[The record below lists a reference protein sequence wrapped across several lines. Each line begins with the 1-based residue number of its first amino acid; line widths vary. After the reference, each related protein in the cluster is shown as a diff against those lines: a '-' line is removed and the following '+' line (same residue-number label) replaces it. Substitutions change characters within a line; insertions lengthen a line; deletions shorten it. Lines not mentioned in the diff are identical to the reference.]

1 MSTNLEINLLSNIL
15 YRAQNFWVDYIDLY
29 SILYWILS
37 ILKIILRYIKNYI
50 QISPDTHLL
59 FMDMIRNKKLN
70 SHKGTR
76 AVVSQDEGSRE
87 HLSQTNLSSSSCR
100 KLRIGIW
107 RISRVSF
114 VIVIINFTEILGFT
128 FRREF
133 TWEYMYTL

>member
-15 YRAQNFWVDYIDLY
+15 YRAQNFWIDYMDLY
-29 SILYWILS
+29 SIRYWILAINIKDC
-37 ILKIILRYIKNYI
+37 IL
-50 QISPDTHLL
+50 ISPDTHFL
-59 FMDMIRNKKLN
+59 FMDMIRNIKRLN
-70 SHKGTR
+70 SHKSIR

>member
-1 MSTNLEINLLSNIL
+1 
-15 YRAQNFWVDYIDLY
+15 
-29 SILYWILS
+29 
-37 ILKIILRYIKNYI
+37 
-50 QISPDTHLL
+50 
-59 FMDMIRNKKLN
+59 MDMIRTIKKLN
-70 SHKGTR
+70 SHKGIR

-114 VIVIINFTEILGFT
+114 VIVIINFTEILDST
-128 FRREF
+128 FRSEF

>member
-15 YRAQNFWVDYIDLY
+15 YRAQNFWIDYMDLY
-29 SILYWILS
+29 SIRYWILAINIKDC
-37 ILKIILRYIKNYI
+37 IL
-50 QISPDTHLL
+50 ISPDTHFL
-59 FMDMIRNKKLN
+59 FMDMIRTIKKLN
-70 SHKGTR
+70 SHKGIR

-114 VIVIINFTEILGFT
+114 VIVIINFTEILGST
-128 FRREF
+128 FRSEF

>member
-1 MSTNLEINLLSNIL
+1 MRL
-15 YRAQNFWVDYIDLY
+15 
-29 SILYWILS
+29 
-37 ILKIILRYIKNYI
+37 IKYYI

-70 SHKGTR
+70 SHKGIR

>member
-15 YRAQNFWVDYIDLY
+15 YRAQNFWIDYIDLY
-29 SILYWILS
+29 SIRYWILAINIKDC
-37 ILKIILRYIKNYI
+37 IL
-50 QISPDTHLL
+50 ISPDTHFL
-59 FMDMIRNKKLN
+59 FMDMIRTIKKLN
-70 SHKGTR
+70 SHKGIR

-114 VIVIINFTEILGFT
+114 VIVIINFTEILDST
-128 FRREF
+128 FRSEF

>member
-1 MSTNLEINLLSNIL
+1 MSTNLEINLLSSIL
-15 YRAQNFWVDYIDLY
+15 YRVQNFWVDYIDLY

-37 ILKIILRYIKNYI
+37 ILKIILRYI
-50 QISPDTHLL
+50 QILLDTHLL

-70 SHKGTR
+70 SHKGIR

-133 TWEYMYTL
+133 TWEYMYAL

>member
-1 MSTNLEINLLSNIL
+1 
-15 YRAQNFWVDYIDLY
+15 
-29 SILYWILS
+29 
-37 ILKIILRYIKNYI
+37 
-50 QISPDTHLL
+50 
-59 FMDMIRNKKLN
+59 MDMIRNKKLN
-70 SHKGTR
+70 SHKGIR

>member
-15 YRAQNFWVDYIDLY
+15 YRAQNFWIDYIDLY

-37 ILKIILRYIKNYI
+37 ILKIILRYI
-50 QISPDTHLL
+50 QILLDTHLL

-70 SHKGTR
+70 SHKGIR

-133 TWEYMYTL
+133 TWEYMYAL